1 MRIKR
6 LNKSDLR
13 VLGWSVLFAATIWLL
28 RSLSESVPVT
38 LRLPVVAE
46 VLGQP
51 EQEWVCQ
58 PDTLV
63 IHTHSSGFSV
73 LGFNL
78 WGQDGSLELRVDK
91 APSGQN
97 KLQIPLSSLSKEL
110 KKASRGIR
118 LENARFSCD
127 TLSFIRLS
135 SPDESSK
142 P

>member
-46 VLGQP
+46 LPGQP
-51 EQEWVCQ
+51 DQEWTCQ

-63 IHTHSSGFSV
+63 IHTRSSGFSV

-78 WGQDGSLELRVDK
+78 WGEDRALELRITK
-91 APSGQN
+91 EASHQTN
-97 KLQIPLSSLSKEL
+97 LLLPLSSLSKEL
-110 KKASRGIR
+110 RKASRGIR
-118 LENARFSCD
+118 LEDAHFSSD
-127 TLSFIRLS
+127 TLSLRKRASL
-135 SPDESSK
+135 DESSQH
-142 P
+142 